1 LYFFIVIIYM
11 SSVANITLDYVRS
24 RMAKTSVSFQIGEA
38 CPITVTECPDL
49 DKAFDDTNLNL
60 SILERG
66 EVVSCI
72 GCLLDRDEER
82 IHISAACSAVSSR
95 KKGFGSLIQLILFCY
110 AKDENIRYIT
120 ADTNSKSRPLMEKY
134 LNAKCS
140 DDYIPPFYDNN
151 CIVDLED
158 TQTNE
163 VVLRNI
169 NTIMARMK
177 SKPKTRRIRSRTKS
191 ANDAK
196 RSRSKRS
203 RSKRSRSKRSR
214 STRSRSTRSRSKRS
228 SAKRSRSKRS
238 SATRSRSKRSRSNAK
253 RSRSTTKR
261 SR

>member
-1 LYFFIVIIYM
+1 M
-11 SSVANITLDYVRS
+11 SSVANITLDNVRS
-24 RMAKTSVSFQIGEA
+24 RMAKTNVSFQIGEA
-38 CPITVTECPDL
+38 CPITVAECPDL

-169 NTIMARMK
+169 NTIMSRMK

-191 ANDAK
+191 ANDAMRSRSKRSRSK

-214 STRSRSTRSRSKRS
+214 STRSRSTRSRS
-228 SAKRSRSKRS
+228 
-238 SATRSRSKRSRSNAK
+238 TRSRST
-253 RSRSTTKR
+253 RSRSTP
-261 SR
+261 S

>member
-1 LYFFIVIIYM
+1 M

-38 CPITVTECPDL
+38 CPITVAECPDL

-203 RSKRSRSKRSR
+203 RSKRSRSNTMRSRSNTIRSR
-214 STRSRSTRSRSKRS
+214 ST
-228 SAKRSRSKRS
+228 RSRSKRS

>member
-1 LYFFIVIIYM
+1 M
-11 SSVANITLDYVRS
+11 SSVANITLDNVRS

-38 CPITVTECPDL
+38 CPITVAECPDL

-169 NTIMARMK
+169 NTIMARMN

-191 ANDAK
+191 ANDAM
-196 RSRSKRS
+196 RSRSTRSSANTKRSNANTKRSNARRS
-203 RSKRSRSKRSR
+203 RSNTTRSR
-214 STRSRSTRSRSKRS
+214 STRSRSTT
-228 SAKRSRSKRS
+228 KRSRSR
-238 SATRSRSKRSRSNAK
+238 
-253 RSRSTTKR
+253 
-261 SR
+261 

>member
-1 LYFFIVIIYM
+1 M
-11 SSVANITLDYVRS
+11 SSVANITLDNVRS
-24 RMAKTSVSFQIGEA
+24 RMAKTNVSFQIGEA
-38 CPITVTECPDL
+38 CPITVAECPDL

-82 IHISAACSAVSSR
+82 IHVSASCSAVSSR
-95 KKGFGSLIQLILFCY
+95 RKGFGSLIRVILFCY

-169 NTIMARMK
+169 NTIMSRMK

-191 ANDAK
+191 ANDAT

-203 RSKRSRSKRSR
+203 RSKRSRSNTMRSNAKRSR
-214 STRSRSTRSRSKRS
+214 SNTKRSNARRSRSTRSRSKRS
-228 SAKRSRSKRS
+228 SAKRSRS
-238 SATRSRSKRSRSNAK
+238 
-253 RSRSTTKR
+253 TTKR

>member
-1 LYFFIVIIYM
+1 M

-38 CPITVTECPDL
+38 CPITVAECPDL

>member
-1 LYFFIVIIYM
+1 M

-38 CPITVTECPDL
+38 CPITVAECPDL

-191 ANDAK
+191 ANDAM
-196 RSRSKRS
+196 RSRST
-203 RSKRSRSKRSR
+203 RSR

-228 SAKRSRSKRS
+228 R
-238 SATRSRSKRSRSNAK
+238 SATK
-253 RSRSTTKR
+253 RSRSTR
-261 SR
+261 SRSTRSRSTRSRSTRSRSTRSRSTRSRSTPS

>member
-1 LYFFIVIIYM
+1 M
-11 SSVANITLDYVRS
+11 SSVANITLDNVRS

-38 CPITVTECPDL
+38 CPITVAECPDL

-196 RSRSKRS
+196 RSRSTRS
-203 RSKRSRSKRSR
+203 RSKRSNANTKRSNARRSRSKRSSANTTRSR
-214 STRSRSTRSRSKRS
+214 STRSRSTT
-228 SAKRSRSKRS
+228 KRSRSR
-238 SATRSRSKRSRSNAK
+238 
-253 RSRSTTKR
+253 
-261 SR
+261 

>member
-1 LYFFIVIIYM
+1 M

>member
-1 LYFFIVIIYM
+1 M
-11 SSVANITLDYVRS
+11 SSVANIALDNVRS

-38 CPITVTECPDL
+38 CPITVAECPDL

-191 ANDAK
+191 ANDAM
-196 RSRSKRS
+196 
-203 RSKRSRSKRSR
+203 
-214 STRSRSTRSRSKRS
+214 RSRSTRSRSKRS
-228 SAKRSRSKRS
+228 RSNTMRSNAKRSRSNTKRS
-238 SATRSRSKRSRSNAK
+238 NARRSRSNTTRSRST

-261 SR
+261 SRSR

>member
-1 LYFFIVIIYM
+1 M

-24 RMAKTSVSFQIGEA
+24 RMAKTNVSFQIGEA
-38 CPITVTECPDL
+38 CPITVAECPDL

-72 GCLLDRDEER
+72 GCLIDRDEER

-191 ANDAK
+191 ANDAMRSSARRSSARRSSARRSSTTRSNARRSSAK
-196 RSRSKRS
+196 RSSAK
-203 RSKRSRSKRSR
+203 
-214 STRSRSTRSRSKRS
+214 RSRSTRSRSKRS
-228 SAKRSRSKRS
+228 RSR
-238 SATRSRSKRSRSNAK
+238 
-253 RSRSTTKR
+253 
-261 SR
+261 

>member
-1 LYFFIVIIYM
+1 M

-24 RMAKTSVSFQIGEA
+24 RMAKTNVSFQIGEA
-38 CPITVTECPDL
+38 CPITVAECPDL

-158 TQTNE
+158 TKTNE
-163 VVLRNI
+163 VVMRNI
-169 NTIMARMK
+169 NTIMAKMK
-177 SKPKTRRIRSRTKS
+177 SKPKTYRIRSRTKS
-191 ANDAK
+191 ANDAV
-196 RSRSKRS
+196 RSRT
-203 RSKRSRSKRSR
+203 KRSR
-214 STRSRSTRSRSKRS
+214 STTKRIRST
-228 SAKRSRSKRS
+228 
-238 SATRSRSKRSRSNAK
+238 TK

-261 SR
+261 SRSMRSRSSARRSRSR

>member
-1 LYFFIVIIYM
+1 M

-191 ANDAK
+191 ANDA
-196 RSRSKRS
+196 
-203 RSKRSRSKRSR
+203 
-214 STRSRSTRSRSKRS
+214 TRSRSTRSRSKRS
-228 SAKRSRSKRS
+228 RSNTMRSNANTKRSNARRSRSNT
-238 SATRSRSKRSRSNAK
+238 TRSRST

-261 SR
+261 SRSR

>member
-1 LYFFIVIIYM
+1 M
-11 SSVANITLDYVRS
+11 SSVANITLDNVRS

-38 CPITVTECPDL
+38 CPITVAECPDL

-196 RSRSKRS
+196 RSRSNTMRSRSTRSSATRSRSTRSRSTRSSATRSRSTRS

-214 STRSRSTRSRSKRS
+214 SAT
-228 SAKRSRSKRS
+228 KRSRSR
-238 SATRSRSKRSRSNAK
+238 
-253 RSRSTTKR
+253 
-261 SR
+261 

>member
-1 LYFFIVIIYM
+1 M
-11 SSVANITLDYVRS
+11 SSVANITLDNVRS

-38 CPITVTECPDL
+38 CPITVAECPDL

-196 RSRSKRS
+196 RSRSTRSSANTKRSNARRS
-203 RSKRSRSKRSR
+203 RSNTTRSR
-214 STRSRSTRSRSKRS
+214 STRSRSTT
-228 SAKRSRSKRS
+228 KRSRSR
-238 SATRSRSKRSRSNAK
+238 
-253 RSRSTTKR
+253 
-261 SR
+261 

>member
-1 LYFFIVIIYM
+1 M
-11 SSVANITLDYVRS
+11 SSVANITLDNVRS

-38 CPITVTECPDL
+38 CPITVAECPDL

-169 NTIMARMK
+169 NTIMSRMK

-191 ANDAK
+191 ANDAM
-196 RSRSKRS
+196 RSRSTRSSANTKRSNANTKRSNARRS
-203 RSKRSRSKRSR
+203 RSNTTRSR
-214 STRSRSTRSRSKRS
+214 STRSRSTT
-228 SAKRSRSKRS
+228 KRSRSR
-238 SATRSRSKRSRSNAK
+238 
-253 RSRSTTKR
+253 
-261 SR
+261 

>member
-1 LYFFIVIIYM
+1 M

-38 CPITVTECPDL
+38 CPITVAECPDL

-196 RSRSKRS
+196 RSRSTRSSANTKRSNANTKRSNARRS
-203 RSKRSRSKRSR
+203 RSNTTRSR
-214 STRSRSTRSRSKRS
+214 STRSRSTT
-228 SAKRSRSKRS
+228 KRSRSR
-238 SATRSRSKRSRSNAK
+238 
-253 RSRSTTKR
+253 
-261 SR
+261 

>member
-1 LYFFIVIIYM
+1 M
-11 SSVANITLDYVRS
+11 SSVANITLDNVRS
-24 RMAKTSVSFQIGEA
+24 RMAKTNVSFQIGEA
-38 CPITVTECPDL
+38 CPITVAECPDL

-169 NTIMARMK
+169 NTIMSRMK

-191 ANDAK
+191 ANDAM
-196 RSRSKRS
+196 
-203 RSKRSRSKRSR
+203 RSR
-214 STRSRSTRSRSKRS
+214 STRSRCQ
-228 SAKRSRSKRS
+228 AKQVQAKQVQYQ
-238 SATRSRSKRSRSNAK
+238 AKQVQYQAKQVQSKRSRSEYQAK
-253 RSRSTTKR
+253 QCPSEAGPLPSAADKLL
-261 SR
+261 

>member
-1 LYFFIVIIYM
+1 M

-177 SKPKTRRIRSRTKS
+177 SKPKTHRIRSRTKS
-191 ANDAK
+191 ANDATRSRST

-203 RSKRSRSKRSR
+203 RSTRSR

-253 RSRSTTKR
+253 RSRSATKR

>member
-1 LYFFIVIIYM
+1 M
-11 SSVANITLDYVRS
+11 SSVANITLDNVRS
-24 RMAKTSVSFQIGEA
+24 RMAKTNVSFQIGEA
-38 CPITVTECPDL
+38 CPITVAECPDL

-169 NTIMARMK
+169 NTIMSRMK

-191 ANDAK
+191 ANDAMRSRSNTK
-196 RSRSKRS
+196 RSRSK
-203 RSKRSRSKRSR
+203 
-214 STRSRSTRSRSKRS
+214 RSRSKRS
-228 SAKRSRSKRS
+228 SAKRSRSATKRS
-238 SATRSRSKRSRSNAK
+238 RSTRSSSKRSRSK
-253 RSRSTTKR
+253 
-261 SR
+261 

>member
-1 LYFFIVIIYM
+1 M

-38 CPITVTECPDL
+38 CPITVAECPDL

-196 RSRSKRS
+196 RSRSTRSNARRS
-203 RSKRSRSKRSR
+203 RSNTTRSR
-214 STRSRSTRSRSKRS
+214 STRSRSTT
-228 SAKRSRSKRS
+228 KRSRSR
-238 SATRSRSKRSRSNAK
+238 
-253 RSRSTTKR
+253 
-261 SR
+261 

>member
-1 LYFFIVIIYM
+1 M
-11 SSVANITLDYVRS
+11 SSVANITLDNVRS

-38 CPITVTECPDL
+38 CPITVAECPDL

-196 RSRSKRS
+196 RSRSTRS
-203 RSKRSRSKRSR
+203 RSKRSNANTKRSNAR
-214 STRSRSTRSRSKRS
+214 RSRSKRS

>member
-1 LYFFIVIIYM
+1 M

-38 CPITVTECPDL
+38 CPITVAECPDL

-191 ANDAK
+191 ANDAM
-196 RSRSKRS
+196 
-203 RSKRSRSKRSR
+203 
-214 STRSRSTRSRSKRS
+214 RSRSTRSRSKRS
-228 SAKRSRSKRS
+228 RSNTMRSNAKRSRSNTKRS
-238 SATRSRSKRSRSNAK
+238 NARRSRSNTTRSRST

-261 SR
+261 SRSR

>member
-1 LYFFIVIIYM
+1 M
-11 SSVANITLDYVRS
+11 SSVANITLDNVRS

-38 CPITVTECPDL
+38 CPITVAECPDL

-191 ANDAK
+191 ANDA
-196 RSRSKRS
+196 
-203 RSKRSRSKRSR
+203 
-214 STRSRSTRSRSKRS
+214 TRSRSTRSRSKRS
-228 SAKRSRSKRS
+228 RSNTMRSNAKRSRSNTKRS
-238 SATRSRSKRSRSNAK
+238 NARRSRSNTTRSRST

-261 SR
+261 SRSR

>member
-1 LYFFIVIIYM
+1 M
-11 SSVANITLDYVRS
+11 SSVANITLDNVRS

-38 CPITVTECPDL
+38 CPITVAECPDL

-203 RSKRSRSKRSR
+203 RSKRSRS
-214 STRSRSTRSRSKRS
+214 TRSRSTRSRSKRS

>member
-1 LYFFIVIIYM
+1 M
-11 SSVANITLDYVRS
+11 SSVANITLDNVRS
-24 RMAKTSVSFQIGEA
+24 RMAKTNVSFQIGEA
-38 CPITVTECPDL
+38 CPITVAECPDL

-82 IHISAACSAVSSR
+82 IHVSASCSAVSSR
-95 KKGFGSLIQLILFCY
+95 RKGFGSLIRVILFCY

-169 NTIMARMK
+169 NTIMSRMK

-191 ANDAK
+191 ANDAT
-196 RSRSKRS
+196 
-203 RSKRSRSKRSR
+203 RSR
-214 STRSRSTRSRSKRS
+214 STRSRSNTKRSNARRSRSTRSRSKRS
-228 SAKRSRSKRS
+228 SAKRSRS
-238 SATRSRSKRSRSNAK
+238 
-253 RSRSTTKR
+253 TTKR

>member
-1 LYFFIVIIYM
+1 M

-24 RMAKTSVSFQIGEA
+24 RMAKTNVSFQIGEA
-38 CPITVTECPDL
+38 CPITVAECPDL

-134 LNAKCS
+134 LNAKCV

-158 TQTNE
+158 TKTNE
-163 VVLRNI
+163 VVMRNI
-169 NTIMARMK
+169 NTIMAKMK
-177 SKPKTRRIRSRTKS
+177 SKPKTYRIRSRTKS
-191 ANDAK
+191 ANDAV
-196 RSRSKRS
+196 RSRSN
-203 RSKRSRSKRSR
+203 RSR
-214 STRSRSTRSRSKRS
+214 STT
-228 SAKRSRSKRS
+228 
-238 SATRSRSKRSRSNAK
+238 K

-261 SR
+261 SRSTTKRSRSMRSRSRSMRSRSSARRSRSR

>member
-1 LYFFIVIIYM
+1 M
-11 SSVANITLDYVRS
+11 SSVANITLDNVRS
-24 RMAKTSVSFQIGEA
+24 RMAKTNVSFQIGEA
-38 CPITVTECPDL
+38 CPITVAECPDL

-169 NTIMARMK
+169 NTIMSRMK

-191 ANDAK
+191 ANDAMRSRSK

-214 STRSRSTRSRSKRS
+214 STRSRSTRSRS
-228 SAKRSRSKRS
+228 
-238 SATRSRSKRSRSNAK
+238 TRSRST
-253 RSRSTTKR
+253 RSRSTP
-261 SR
+261 S

>member
-1 LYFFIVIIYM
+1 M
-11 SSVANITLDYVRS
+11 SSVANITLDNVRS
-24 RMAKTSVSFQIGEA
+24 RMAKTNVSFQIGEA
-38 CPITVTECPDL
+38 CPITVAECPDL

-169 NTIMARMK
+169 NTIMSRMK

-191 ANDAK
+191 ANDAM
-196 RSRSKRS
+196 RSRSTRS
-203 RSKRSRSKRSR
+203 RSTHSRSTRSR
-214 STRSRSTRSRSKRS
+214 STRSRSTRSRSN
-228 SAKRSRSKRS
+228 
-238 SATRSRSKRSRSNAK
+238 TK
-253 RSRSTTKR
+253 RSRSTRSRTATKR

>member
-1 LYFFIVIIYM
+1 M

-38 CPITVTECPDL
+38 CPITVAECPDL

-191 ANDAK
+191 ANDARRSRST

-203 RSKRSRSKRSR
+203 RSNTKRSNAR
-214 STRSRSTRSRSKRS
+214 RSRSTRSRSKRS
-228 SAKRSRSKRS
+228 SAKRSS
-238 SATRSRSKRSRSNAK
+238 AK
-253 RSRSTTKR
+253 RSRSATKR

>member
-1 LYFFIVIIYM
+1 M

-38 CPITVTECPDL
+38 CPITVAECPDL

-191 ANDAK
+191 ANDA
-196 RSRSKRS
+196 
-203 RSKRSRSKRSR
+203 
-214 STRSRSTRSRSKRS
+214 TRSRSTRSRSKRS
-228 SAKRSRSKRS
+228 RSNTMRSNAKRSRSNTKRS
-238 SATRSRSKRSRSNAK
+238 NARRSRSNTTRSRST

-261 SR
+261 SRSR

>member
-1 LYFFIVIIYM
+1 M
-11 SSVANITLDYVRS
+11 SSVANITLDNVRS

-38 CPITVTECPDL
+38 CPITVAECPDL

-169 NTIMARMK
+169 NTIMSRMK

-191 ANDAK
+191 ANDAM
-196 RSRSKRS
+196 RSRSTRS
-203 RSKRSRSKRSR
+203 RSTHSRSTRSR
-214 STRSRSTRSRSKRS
+214 STRSRSTRSRSN
-228 SAKRSRSKRS
+228 
-238 SATRSRSKRSRSNAK
+238 TK
-253 RSRSTTKR
+253 RSRSTRSRTATKR

>member
-1 LYFFIVIIYM
+1 M
-11 SSVANITLDYVRS
+11 SSVANITLDNVRS
-24 RMAKTSVSFQIGEA
+24 RMAKTNVSFQIGEA
-38 CPITVTECPDL
+38 CPITVAECPDL

-191 ANDAK
+191 ANDARRSRST

-203 RSKRSRSKRSR
+203 RSNTKRSNARRSRSNTKRSNAR
-214 STRSRSTRSRSKRS
+214 RSRSTRSRSKRS
-228 SAKRSRSKRS
+228 SAKRSS
-238 SATRSRSKRSRSNAK
+238 AK
-253 RSRSTTKR
+253 RSRSATKR

>member
-1 LYFFIVIIYM
+1 M
-11 SSVANITLDYVRS
+11 SSVANITLDYIRS
-24 RMAKTSVSFQIGEA
+24 RMAKTNVSFQIGEA
-38 CPITVTECPDL
+38 CPITVAECPDL

-191 ANDAK
+191 ANDA
-196 RSRSKRS
+196 
-203 RSKRSRSKRSR
+203 
-214 STRSRSTRSRSKRS
+214 TRSRSTRSRSKRS
-228 SAKRSRSKRS
+228 RSNTMRSNAKRSRSNTKRS
-238 SATRSRSKRSRSNAK
+238 NARRSRSNTTRSRST

-261 SR
+261 SRSR

>member
-1 LYFFIVIIYM
+1 M

-82 IHISAACSAVSSR
+82 IHVSASCSAVSSR
-95 KKGFGSLIQLILFCY
+95 RKGFGSLIRVILFCY

-203 RSKRSRSKRSR
+203 RSKRSRS
-214 STRSRSTRSRSKRS
+214 TRSRSTRSRSKRS

>member
-1 LYFFIVIIYM
+1 M
-11 SSVANITLDYVRS
+11 SSVANITLDNVRS
-24 RMAKTSVSFQIGEA
+24 RMAKTNVSFQIGEA
-38 CPITVTECPDL
+38 CPITVAECPDL

-140 DDYIPPFYDNN
+140 DEYIPPFYDNN

-169 NTIMARMK
+169 NTILARMK
-177 SKPKTRRIRSRTKS
+177 SKPKTRRIRSRTK
-191 ANDAK
+191 
-196 RSRSKRS
+196 
-203 RSKRSRSKRSR
+203 
-214 STRSRSTRSRSKRS
+214 
-228 SAKRSRSKRS
+228 
-238 SATRSRSKRSRSNAK
+238 
-253 RSRSTTKR
+253 
-261 SR
+261 

>member
-1 LYFFIVIIYM
+1 M

-191 ANDAK
+191 ANDA
-196 RSRSKRS
+196 
-203 RSKRSRSKRSR
+203 
-214 STRSRSTRSRSKRS
+214 TRSRSTRSRSKRS
-228 SAKRSRSKRS
+228 RSNTMRSNAKRSRSNTKRS
-238 SATRSRSKRSRSNAK
+238 NARRSRSNTTRSRST

-261 SR
+261 SRSR

>member
-1 LYFFIVIIYM
+1 M
-11 SSVANITLDYVRS
+11 SSVANITLDNVRS

-38 CPITVTECPDL
+38 CPITVAECPDL

-191 ANDAK
+191 ANDAV

-203 RSKRSRSKRSR
+203 RSNTMRSRSN
-214 STRSRSTRSRSKRS
+214 TIRSRSTRSRSKRS
-228 SAKRSRSKRS
+228 SANT
-238 SATRSRSKRSRSNAK
+238 TRSRST

-261 SR
+261 SRSR

>member
-1 LYFFIVIIYM
+1 M

-24 RMAKTSVSFQIGEA
+24 RMAKTNVSFQIGEA
-38 CPITVTECPDL
+38 CPITVAECPDL

-72 GCLLDRDEER
+72 GCLIDRDEER

-191 ANDAK
+191 ANDAMRSSARRSSARRSSTTRSNARRSSAK
-196 RSRSKRS
+196 RSSAK
-203 RSKRSRSKRSR
+203 
-214 STRSRSTRSRSKRS
+214 RSRSTRSRSKRS
-228 SAKRSRSKRS
+228 RSR
-238 SATRSRSKRSRSNAK
+238 
-253 RSRSTTKR
+253 
-261 SR
+261 

>member
-1 LYFFIVIIYM
+1 M
-11 SSVANITLDYVRS
+11 SSVANITLDNVRS

-38 CPITVTECPDL
+38 CPITVAECPDL

-169 NTIMARMK
+169 NTIMSRMK

-191 ANDAK
+191 ANDAMRSRSTRSSANTK
-196 RSRSKRS
+196 RSNANTKRSNARRSRSKRS
-203 RSKRSRSKRSR
+203 SANTTRSR
-214 STRSRSTRSRSKRS
+214 STRSRSTT
-228 SAKRSRSKRS
+228 KRSRSR
-238 SATRSRSKRSRSNAK
+238 
-253 RSRSTTKR
+253 
-261 SR
+261 

>member
-1 LYFFIVIIYM
+1 M

-196 RSRSKRS
+196 RSRSTRSSANTKRSNANTKRSNARRS
-203 RSKRSRSKRSR
+203 RSNTKRN
-214 STRSRSTRSRSKRS
+214 
-228 SAKRSRSKRS
+228 SAKRSRS
-238 SATRSRSKRSRSNAK
+238 ATKRSRS
-253 RSRSTTKR
+253 R
-261 SR
+261 